1 MRGDAQ
7 RAAEARTEVVQM
19 PQVTAPQVT
28 APQVAAP
35 QVAAPQAVRQAE
47 PARGPRED
55 RRSEKS
61 RRAILNAADDLL
73 VEVGYAA
80 ITIEGIAARAG
91 VGKQTIYRW
100 WGSKADVL
108 MDNYATDAAEELAV
122 PETGQIDQ
130 ELRAYLRE
138 LADFLTQSP
147 AGAVLTSLVGQAQ
160 HDRGMADAF
169 RRDHLSAQ
177 LERERDMLRR
187 GIERGQLPASLDVD
201 KALAGLLGPVYYRVL
216 VTGEPVDADFTN
228 DLVARFLASYR

>member
-1 MRGDAQ
+1 
-7 RAAEARTEVVQM
+7 M
-19 PQVTAPQVT
+19 PRSERVKVPPVTASRVT
-28 APQVAAP
+28 ASRVTAS
-35 QVAAPQAVRQAE
+35 RAE

-108 MDNYATDAAEELAV
+108 MDNYATDAAEELAI

-130 ELRAYLRE
+130 ELRTYLRK
-138 LADFLTQSP
+138 LAEFLTQSP
-147 AGAVLTSLVGQAQ
+147 AGAVLTSLIGQAQ
-160 HDRGMADAF
+160 HDRDMADVF

-187 GIERGQLPASLDVD
+187 GIERGQLPGDLDVD

-216 VTGEPVDADFTN
+216 VTGEPVDADFTD
-228 DLVARFLASYR
+228 DLVARFLTSHM